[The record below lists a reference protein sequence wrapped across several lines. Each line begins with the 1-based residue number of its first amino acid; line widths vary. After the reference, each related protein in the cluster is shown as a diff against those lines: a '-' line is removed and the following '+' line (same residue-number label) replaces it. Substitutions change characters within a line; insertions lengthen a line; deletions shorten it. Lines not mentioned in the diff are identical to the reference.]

1 MKNMRTDLLLSIF
14 VFISTLFW
22 PQLLDKYFFL
32 ISVATALIFLG
43 IPGLRIL
50 TVIPITAMYFTVYA
64 NLTLTG
70 QLLPST
76 KIVNDNAL
84 ATFVDG
90 KDHNIVVEII
100 SLISEN
106 NRGYFKAKLIEV
118 DTDHLNYSPLI
129 EMRWYKADAMLQAG
143 QLHRFNARFKPV
155 YGRANP
161 GGFDRQKW
169 SYSEHIAYQAT
180 IKEYLS
186 LINEVPTIRA
196 AFYEKVQL
204 LTDNLNNQGVLL
216 ALSFADKS
224 LIPFEEKARI
234 RNLGISHLFA
244 ISGLHIG
251 LLFSAVYLIAQW
263 LYKRIIPASKMGWFS
278 HRLINFTALT
288 GAWGYAYLAGFSLP
302 TQRAFLMLLVAVMIL
317 SLKRKCFKV
326 DVLLLVLFVVLI
338 WDPLAVLSVS
348 LWLSFS
354 AVAIILLLLW
364 AFPINQPDN
373 TKSEKLLTKVSTKK
387 STITTSIIKYVK
399 LLIIL
404 QLGLTFLML
413 PIQLEIFSGLSL
425 VAVMVNLIAVPLFSL
440 IVIPM
445 VLLALG
451 IVQIYEP
458 LALIIFQ
465 LCDQIISI
473 FFTVTAFTNENY
485 QYYSSLDRKLM
496 IIAFVMILLMFI
508 FHFQKLELRK
518 ISYLFVFFILCLLNL
533 KPAESRDSWFIEVID
548 VGQGLA
554 VLVRSGDET
563 LLYDTGARYP
573 SGFNMVDSEITPYL
587 ISLGINQLQHLVI
600 SHSDNDHAGGADIVA
615 QRFTVLHRWSGEPL
629 NSQYDFEQCS
639 RGQNWLLG
647 ALQVE
652 VLSPTKLTSN
662 NNNNSCVLR
671 ISDANTS
678 VLLTGDIEKKQE
690 KILIKQLGE
699 KLNSD
704 ILLAPHHGSRH
715 SSSEPFI
722 EAVSPKW
729 VVFSAGFMNHWGFPT
744 NEVLK
749 RYQKQSV
756 KTFNSGLS
764 GLIRFQISAQA
775 IKIKTFRED
784 LAPYWYHHSFDP

>member
-1 MKNMRTDLLLSIF
+1 MKNMRTVLLLSIF

-22 PQLLDKYFFL
+22 AQLLDKYFLL
-32 ISVATALIFLG
+32 IAVVIALIFLCV
-43 IPGLRIL
+43 PRLRIL
-50 TVIPITAMYFTVYA
+50 TVIPITAVYFTVYA
-64 NLTLTG
+64 SLTLTG

-76 KIVNDNAL
+76 KIVNDKGL

-90 KDHNIVVEII
+90 KDHNIVVEVI
-100 SLISEN
+100 SLISVN

-129 EMRWYKADAMLQAG
+129 EMRWYKPRVMLQAG

-169 SYSEHIAYQAT
+169 SYSEHVAYQAT

-186 LINEVPTIRA
+186 FINETPTIRA
-196 AFYEKVQL
+196 SFYEKVL
-204 LTDNLNNQGVLL
+204 LITNKLKNQGLLL

-224 LIPFEEKARI
+224 LIPFEEKTRI

-251 LLFSAVYLIAQW
+251 LLFSAVYLLAQL
-263 LYKRIIPASKMGWFS
+263 LYKRILPASQMGWFS
-278 HRLINFTALT
+278 VRLINVTALT

-302 TQRAFLMLLVAVMIL
+302 TQRAFLMLLVTVIIL
-317 SLKRKCFKV
+317 SLKRKCFKS
-326 DVLLLVLFVVLI
+326 DLLLLVLFVVLV
-338 WDPLAVLSVS
+338 WDPLAILSVS
-348 LWLSFS
+348 LWLSFF

-364 AFPINQPDN
+364 TFRSNEANDI
-373 TKSEKLLTKVSTKK
+373 KSEKLLTKK
-387 STITTSIIKYVK
+387 STTISIKTSIKKYVK
-399 LLIIL
+399 LLFVL

-425 VAVMVNLIAVPLFSL
+425 VAIIVNLVAVPLFSL

-445 VLLALG
+445 VLFASG
-451 IVQIYEP
+451 ITLIYEP
-458 LALIIFQ
+458 LAFIVFQ
-465 LCDQIISI
+465 LCDQIISM
-473 FFTVTAFTNENY
+473 FFSLTTFVAESY
-485 QYYSSLDRKLM
+485 QYYSSMNIKLM
-496 IIAFVMILLMFI
+496 IIAFATLLLMFV

-518 ISYLFVFFILCLLNL
+518 VNYLFVFLILCLLSL
-533 KPAESRDSWFIEVID
+533 KTAKTNNSWFVEVID

-554 VLVRSGDET
+554 VLIRSDDET

-587 ISLGINQLQHLVI
+587 ISLGINQLDHLVI
-600 SHSDNDHAGGADIVA
+600 SHSDNDHAGGADIIA
-615 QRFTVLHRWSGEPL
+615 QNFTVLKRWSGEPL
-629 NSQYDFEQCS
+629 KSQYDFEQCY
-639 RGQNWLLG
+639 RGQSWLLG
-647 ALQVE
+647 ALKVE

-662 NNNNSCVLR
+662 DNNNSCVLR
-671 ISDANTS
+671 ISDGNTS

-690 KILIKQLGE
+690 KILNKQLGE
-699 KLNSD
+699 KLKSN

-722 EAVSPKW
+722 EAVSPHW
-729 VVFSAGFMNHWGFPT
+729 VVFSAGFMNHWGFPAR
-744 NEVLK
+744 EVLG

-764 GLIRFQISAQA
+764 GLIRFQISAQD